1 MAYTSG
7 FFDAVDQGGG
17 NYDRVY
23 SAATFAH
30 YFSLLVKNGVFPDP
44 STGMQVKAS
53 TNPDM
58 HVSVQPGSG
67 WVNGYYITVPDDS
80 PEQLTVPTANP
91 SLSRIDSVI
100 MGLNYVQR
108 EIQLYIKSGAV
119 SASPSAVTLQRDSN
133 LYEMELAQITVSAGM
148 ASISQSSITDMRSNT
163 SRCGIVAGTI
173 DQIDTTDL
181 FAQYDSAFQTWF
193 EDIKTQLSGDIAT
206 NLQNQINT
214 LKTDKV
220 SVSDKAIETEAQEGT
235 ADDKWMSPA
244 MVKAYMTYILATT
257 AEAQAGSLDTKWM
270 SPSKVKAFYNH
281 MKATAAEAIAGTND
295 TKWLSPAKA
304 KSMVKPFAYDVG
316 DTIETFRTNLGANW
330 LLCNGEG
337 FNPDTYPKLAAITPE
352 FEAIYMANQQITNFG
367 ATPSGY
373 AEGNGY
379 QVVTVKKSSEIG
391 ICYSTNHFKTS
402 TYVTVYVDDR
412 ARCSKVFFVNG
423 YFIFVCTTSAG
434 YPGAPIVYYTQN
446 PATWTAGT
454 AAGRDFYGK
463 GLGVFFDMWYADGN
477 YYLACAGTN
486 DTSTGRNY
494 PFIMRSPVPSFLKSA
509 GASII
514 KVNDNYSYIDA
525 FYRDENTLAFL
536 SDDNDTRAVMY
547 STPNAPLAYTYKAYT
562 ISGNFDSSYLSQC
575 GLCMLDGK
583 FMYLGYYNTNRLYY
597 PVIVYTDSITADS
610 WTALTLNVPVD
621 HQNYLP
627 TSPIWKIRGKFYML
641 GSYPLGKSTYA
652 GIFVSSVLLGASNWS
667 RISTRDS
674 NSVISSSA
682 SLNAA
687 LLPSI
692 RDNTLV
698 MYIDSYEVKIPL
710 YAVPKNASSLVYKY
724 IKAKE
729 GV

>member
-1 MAYTSG
+1 MSYTSG
-7 FFDAVDQGGG
+7 FFDAVDQGDG

-108 EIQLYIKSGAV
+108 EIQLYIKSGAI

-206 NLQNQINT
+206 NLQNQINE

-316 DTIETFRTNLGANW
+316 DTIETFRTNLGENW

-337 FNPDTYPKLAAITPE
+337 FDPDAYPKLAAITPE

-379 QVVTVKKSSEIG
+379 QVVTVEGSDEIG
-391 ICYSTNHFKTS
+391 IRYSTNHFKTS

-412 ARCSKVFFVNG
+412 ACCSKVFFVNG

-454 AAGRDFYGK
+454 AAGQDFYGK
-463 GLGVFFDMWYADGN
+463 GLGIFFDMWYADGN

-486 DTSTGRNY
+486 ETSTGRNY
-494 PFIMRSPVPSFLKSA
+494 PFIMRSPVPSFLESA
-509 GASII
+509 GASIVQ
-514 KVNDNYSYIDA
+514 VNGTYSYIDA
-525 FYRDENTLAFL
+525 FYRDENTLAFF
-536 SDDNDTRAVMY
+536 SDYNDTRAVMY
-547 STPNAPLAYTYKAYT
+547 STPDAPLAYTYKAYT
-562 ISGNFDSSYLSQC
+562 ISGNFDSSYLSDS

-583 FMYLGYYNTNRLYY
+583 FVYLGYYNINSLYY
-597 PVIVYTDSITADS
+597 PVIVYANSITADS
-610 WTALTLNVPVD
+610 WTALTLNIPVD
-621 HQNYLP
+621 NYEYLP
-627 TSPIWKIRGKFYML
+627 KSPIWKIRGKFYML
-641 GSYPLGKSTYA
+641 GGYPLGTSRYA
-652 GIFVSSVLLGASNWS
+652 SLFTSNVLLGASNWS

-674 NSVISSSA
+674 NSVISSSG
-682 SLNAA
+682 SLNNA
-687 LLPSI
+687 SI

-698 MYIDSYEVKIPL
+698 MYIGSYEIEIPL
-710 YAVPKNASSLVYKY
+710 YSVPKNTSSLVYKY